1 VANHGGKAD
10 DSRMPILNPPEIY
23 ASYTAQYVLITFLVA
38 AGNLRKIDKFARE
51 HRAPA
56 TRPPGTSGSDQLNQR
71 KKCRR
76 PPIFGGLLHLVE
88 FCKLIPPVLQSTLGA
103 RGGT

>member
-51 HRAPA
+51 HLAPA
-56 TRPPGTSGSDQLNQR
+56 TPKQEQEPRQR
-71 KKCRR
+71 KLLTRLRR
-76 PPIFGGLLHLVE
+76 KTRKDRVAQWDDYKPPIPA
-88 FCKLIPPVLQSTLGA
+88 KA
-103 RGGT
+103 D